1 MDDRQLPPQFLDRYS
16 GATSRIP
23 TLETKT
29 PITTSAVP
37 GRDAT
42 TTLHRYDP
50 RGWSL
55 RSKLLAGGAAIVL
68 LLIVIVV
75 PVEVVKNR
83 YPKYTPLDYTLTDT
97 YEGTTFFDHFTY
109 FTEQDPTSG
118 FVIYVNE
125 EAATDLNLT
134 HATETSAILRV
145 DATTPNA
152 IAGRNSVRIESINKY
167 DNGLFIFDILH
178 TPFGCGTWPALWLTD
193 GYNWPSNGEIDVL
206 ETTNEGSHGNEVSLH
221 TTGGCTMEDV
231 KRKQTGQASFNNCD
245 GSVGGNTGCGVIG
258 AEDTY
263 GDAMNKAGGGVYA
276 LELREAGIRAWFFR
290 RDSIPAD
297 ITASKPDP
305 STWGTALADFPGTE
319 CDIASHFRNQSIIA
333 NIDLCGELAAQPQY
347 YDHMYHCPATCTEFV
362 KSSPESF
369 VDAFWE
375 FKSFKVY
382 HAV

>member
-1 MDDRQLPPQFLDRYS
+1 M
-16 GATSRIP
+16 
-23 TLETKT
+23 K
-29 PITTSAVP
+29 
-37 GRDAT
+37 
-42 TTLHRYDP
+42 
-50 RGWSL
+50 
-55 RSKLLAGGAAIVL
+55 
-68 LLIVIVV
+68 
-75 PVEVVKNR
+75 
-83 YPKYTPLDYTLTDT
+83 
-97 YEGTTFFDHFTY
+97 
-109 FTEQDPTSG
+109 
-118 FVIYVNE
+118 
-125 EAATDLNLT
+125 
-134 HATETSAILRV
+134 
-145 DATTPNA
+145 
-152 IAGRNSVRIESINKY
+152 
-167 DNGLFIFDILH
+167 
-178 TPFGCGTWPALWLTD
+178 
-193 GYNWPSNGEIDVL
+193 
-206 ETTNEGSHGNEVSLH
+206 
-221 TTGGCTMEDV
+221 DV
-231 KRKQTGQASFNNCD
+231 KRKQTGQVSFKNCD

-362 KSSPESF
+362 KSSPKSF